1 MALKLYTGPTVE
13 PVTLEEAKLHL
24 RVDDPSTSS
33 GADDNVIRD
42 LITAARLDIET
53 LSMHALITQTWDLY
67 LDAFP
72 GSEIQLPMPPVQ
84 SVTGVYY
91 TPDSTG
97 VEATVT
103 STYYRTDIISYPPRV
118 VLKSDYSWPGDAL
131 IEVNGVK
138 VRFVAG
144 FGDDPSDVD
153 QRLRQAVLLLVGHYY
168 ENREAIY
175 TGRTKPEL
183 LPMGVSGLV
192 WEYRAKMVKF

>member
-13 PVTLEEAKLHL
+13 PVSLEEAKEHL
-24 RVDDPSTSS
+24 RVSHT
-33 GADDNVIRD
+33 ADDSVIRD
-42 LITAARLDIET
+42 VIQVARLDIET

-153 QRLRQAVLLLVGHYY
+153 QRLRQAILLLVGHYY
-168 ENREAIY
+168 ENREAVFA
-175 TGRTKPEL
+175 GRTSPVL
-183 LPMGVSGLV
+183 LPMGVNSLV
-192 WEYRAKMVKF
+192 WDFRAKLLKF